1 MAYRKDG
8 LTVTMTGENH
18 GGDAVV
24 TLPLLA
30 YPGYTLSGEGAAL
43 SRQDGYLTVLLPA
56 GWQGTVTVRWTG
68 LWYWRLSDLVSL
80 AAIAATVVVLRR
92 KLHKISAL

>member
-1 MAYRKDG
+1 M
-8 LTVTMTGENH
+8 
-18 GGDAVV
+18 
-24 TLPLLA
+24 
-30 YPGYTLSGEGAAL
+30 AL